1 METKYRIYIPSRGR
15 YDTCYT
21 ADCLR
26 EYNIRFFLVV
36 EPQEAEKYIA
46 KYGTDSVLILPE
58 NDRGIA
64 YVRNWMKL
72 HSEAEGQSFHWQID
86 DNVRK
91 FKIRIDGHNVVA
103 HPYNLLTFVEDYA
116 DKFDNIALASLTH
129 VAFAFAQKTDI
140 KFNRNSYMCFLCNNS
155 VDAEFRAGVVVD
167 TDYSMQV
174 LTKGW
179 CTIVFTR
186 LLIDKVG
193 TGKMKGGL
201 AEIEYANG
209 GRRARNLKLC
219 ELWNHVFQEEVLKN
233 GKSRI
238 KPSSVW
244 RNFKQRPKLKEN
256 AEN

>member
-26 EYNIRFFLVV
+26 EYDIRFFLVV
-36 EPQEAEKYIA
+36 EPQEAEKYIE

-58 NDRGIA
+58 NDQGIA
-64 YVRNWMKL
+64 YVRNWMKN
-72 HSEAEGQSFHWQID
+72 HSEAEGQQYHWQID
-86 DNVRK
+86 DNVRA
-91 FKIRIDGHNVVA
+91 FKLREDNKNKKA
-103 HPYNLLTFVEDYA
+103 DPYNLLTYVEDYV
-116 DKFDNIALASLTH
+116 DKFENIALASLTH
-129 VAFAFAQKTDI
+129 VAYAFAQKTDI
-140 KFNRNSYMCFLCNNS
+140 KFNRQAYMCFLCNNS
-155 VDAEFRAGVVVD
+155 VDAEFRKGVQVD

-174 LTKGW
+174 LTKNW
-179 CTIVFTR
+179 CTVIFTR

-209 GRRARNLKLC
+209 GRRARNLKLV
-219 ELWNHVFQEEVLKN
+219 ELWHHAFKEEVMSN

-238 KPSSVW
+238 KPSRVW
-244 RNFKQRPKLKEN
+244 SNFKQRPKLK
-256 AEN
+256 